1 MKNSKTAKKRFNIL
15 INTEQSDYREMSASK
30 LNVLSDAPDM
40 DAECEKVEFYTE
52 GELTLGSD
60 GRFCLSYD
68 ESEITGMEGSVTSV
82 NFNTNEPG
90 LVTLMRTGAFR
101 MAMVFERGARH
112 ICTYMTPYMPIEMV
126 VVTKKLENNLTE
138 SGGELVCEY
147 SIEANGMRCERAKM
161 RLVAK
166 QIL

>member
-1 MKNSKTAKKRFNIL
+1 MKNKTQKQKFNIL
-15 INTEQSDYREMSASK
+15 INTEQSDYREINADR
-30 LNVLSDAPDM
+30 LLVLSDSADV

-52 GELTLGSD
+52 GELTISSD
-60 GRFCLSYD
+60 GKYCLSYD

-126 VVTKKLENNLTE
+126 VVTKRLENTLGE
-138 SGGELVCEY
+138 DGGELICEY
-147 SIEANGMRCERAKM
+147 SIEANGMRCERARM

-166 QIL
+166 KQA